1 MTNPITIR
9 PPQKKDLHSLLNF
22 INDLVAEDI
31 FINVNQK
38 QTLVQEKKY
47 INNTLAKI
55 KKNQQVVLLALHNKL
70 LIGNCGIT
78 RDRYRSSSVGT
89 LDISIKKEYRGQG
102 IGKQLIQS
110 ALKKAKTKLKLK
122 IVKLEVLSLNK
133 KAITFYQQLGFKKFG
148 ELPESAVYK
157 NKYINRIYMYK
168 KL

>member
-89 LDISIKKEYRGQG
+89 LDISIKKEYRDFIRKRIRTTNVIERVFREIRRRTKPMSCFNNNDSLQR
-102 IGKQLIQS
+102 IMFAVFYRLNTNW
-110 ALKKAKTKLKLK
+110 KTKPLTAFTQF
-122 IVKLEVLSLNK
+122 I
-133 KAITFYQQLGFKKFG
+133 
-148 ELPESAVYK
+148 
-157 NKYINRIYMYK
+157 
-168 KL
+168 